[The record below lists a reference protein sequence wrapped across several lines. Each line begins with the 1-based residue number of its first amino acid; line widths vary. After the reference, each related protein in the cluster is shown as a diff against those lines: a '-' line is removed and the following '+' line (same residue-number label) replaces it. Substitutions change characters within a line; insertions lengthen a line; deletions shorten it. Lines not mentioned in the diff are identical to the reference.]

1 MTAKEKANEL
11 CYKYFELVEF
21 ISKEEAVRCAII
33 AVEEIM
39 LYRPT
44 LPNEY
49 SDTIGYWQE
58 VKQHLEEML

>member
-11 CYKYFELVEF
+11 AMKYDTYGETDN
-21 ISKEEAVRCAII
+21 AVQCAII